1 MKYGW
6 SLNLHDRDG
15 DVYDECLLVHVG
27 EDTILKFTSVEELDA
42 FADKIKGSIREIKE
56 NL

>member
-15 DVYDECLLVHVG
+15 DVYEECVLVHVG
-27 EDTILKFTSVEELDA
+27 EDTILKFKSVEELDA

>member
-1 MKYGW
+1 MNYSW

-27 EDTILKFTSVEELDA
+27 EDTILKFTSAEELDA